1 MKRRSISS
9 AIDKFFR
16 KHREKRYLYRK
27 LLADE
32 YCFSLATTRLF
43 SSRGII
49 ENCDIHAEEPMSS
62 SVAEDYVRSIPT
74 KCEQVAINRD
84 PVSIYLC
91 TDSVPLFITEVLAD
105 IHRPFTLVTGDSDLT
120 VSSLT
125 IIDIE
130 TLLSSPYLK
139 KWFAQNLSYDHSK
152 IEPMPIGLDFHSAWQ
167 NPRLY
172 SGQHILPAH
181 QEGELRSI
189 CRTAKKFS
197 ERKPL
202 VVCDWIGHSTYGDRE
217 EARQAIPEGARI
229 VPTQRLP
236 RHELWQLYVK
246 YAFVA
251 SPFGVGLDCHRTWE
265 AIALGCVPIIKRS
278 SISELF
284 EDMPVLIIDDWAQ
297 VTPNYL
303 SRQHRAL
310 AERKFDYSNL
320 FLSYWLNR
328 IDRNTCGS
336 EFSVGIDD
344 FFVLAS

>member
-32 YCFSLATTRLF
+32 YRFSLATTRLF

-62 SVAEDYVRSIPT
+62 SVAEDYVRAIPT
-74 KCEQVAINRD
+74 KCEQVAIDRY

-91 TDSVPLFITEVLAD
+91 TDSIPLFITEVLPD

-167 NPRLY
+167 NPRHY

-181 QEGELRSI
+181 QEGELRGI
-189 CRTAKKFS
+189 CRAAKKFS
-197 ERKPL
+197 EREPL

-217 EARQAIPEGARI
+217 EARQGISADARF
-229 VPTQRLP
+229 VPARRLP
-236 RHELWQLYVK
+236 RHELWQEYAK
-246 YAFVA
+246 HAFVA
-251 SPFGVGLDCHRTWE
+251 SPSGVGMDCHRTWE
-265 AIALGCVPIIKRS
+265 AVALGCVPIIKMSTLAR
-278 SISELF
+278 LF
-284 EDMPVLIIDDWAQ
+284 EGMPVLVVENWNH
-297 VTPNYL
+297 VTPEYL
-303 SRQHRAL
+303 KEQQIQF
-310 AERKFDYSNL
+310 AEREFDYSKI
-320 FLSYWLNR
+320 FLTHWLKR
-328 IDRNTCGS
+328 VH
-336 EFSVGIDD
+336 EFSTPAKALSLVDRMMSLI
-344 FFVLAS
+344 

>member
-16 KHREKRYLYRK
+16 KHREKRYVYRK

-32 YCFSLATTRLF
+32 YHFSLATTRLF

-74 KCEQVAINRD
+74 KCEQVAIDRD
-84 PVSIYLC
+84 LVSIYLC
-91 TDSVPLFITEVLAD
+91 TDSIPLFITEVLAD
-105 IHRPFTLVTGDSDLT
+105 IRRPFTLVTGDSDLT
-120 VSSLT
+120 VSGLT
-125 IIDIE
+125 IRDIE

-139 KWFAQNLSYDHSK
+139 KWFGQNLSYNHSK

-167 NPRLY
+167 NPRHY
-172 SGQHILPAH
+172 SGCHILPAH

-217 EARQAIPEGARI
+217 EARLAIPEEVRI
-229 VPTQRLP
+229 VPTRRLP
-236 RHELWQLYVK
+236 RHELWQVYAK
-246 YAFVA
+246 HAFVA
-251 SPFGVGLDCHRTWE
+251 SPSGVGLDCHRTWE
-265 AIALGCVPIIKRS
+265 AIALGCVPIVKKS
-278 SISELF
+278 PLTPLF
-284 EDMPVLIIDDWAQ
+284 EGMPVLVVENWSQ
-297 VTPNYL
+297 LTSEYL
-303 SRQHRAL
+303 QQQL
-310 AERKFDYSNL
+310 QKFTTQKFDYSKI
-320 FLSYWLNR
+320 FLTYWWAWTNKDKPGHSFESTINEICSL
-328 IDRNTCGS
+328 
-336 EFSVGIDD
+336 V
-344 FFVLAS
+344 